1 MVVLSLSSS
10 WPTFDLHLILKMR
23 TRPFTYL
30 FSVSYFGARFKGW
43 AKQKGQ
49 PTVEGKLERVFR
61 YVLGHEDFRLIGSS
75 RTDSGVSCRQGFVQI
90 FLREEVDF
98 DVILEA
104 LNLNLNGEIQLNSVR
119 QIPRDFNLIHSVK
132 QKTYRYFFSDSENF
146 HPFASPFLTSVSQIN
161 SLERMQEN
169 AALFVGKHDFKAFCK
184 ISAHKLDFTREILE
198 AKVIETESFSTEFSP
213 EKMYCFEVTGSGF
226 LYHQVRKMVH
236 AIWYF
241 SPEEIKSRLEKPNE
255 EWAAIP
261 TAASNG
267 LVLWQ
272 TVLDLE
278 L

>member
-1 MVVLSLSSS
+1 MLS
-10 WPTFDLHLILKMR
+10 
-23 TRPFTYL
+23 RPYTYL

-98 DVILEA
+98 DPILAA

-119 QIPRDFNLIHSVK
+119 QIPRDFNLIHSVN

-146 HPFASPFLTSVSQIN
+146 HPFASPFLTSVSKFN

-169 AALFVGKHDFKAFCK
+169 AALFIGKHDFKAFCK

-198 AKVIETESFSTEFSP
+198 AKVFETAAFSMEFSP
-213 EKMYCFEVTGSGF
+213 EKTYCFEVTGSGF